1 MWADVPLTKKDLKY
15 YVKNAQKGSLI
26 VCSPFSNQVMNAL
39 EILADAY
46 AYPNGTKEM
55 ADAVYDACEKPKPDD
70 WFLSQD

>member
-1 MWADVPLTKKDLKY
+1 MWEPVPVTKKDLKH

-46 AYPNGTKEM
+46 PTGTKEM
-55 ADAVYDACEKPKPDD
+55 VDAVYDAFENPKADD
-70 WFLSQD
+70 WNMLQD